1 MACRLRRQHQ
11 GGDVRGRLFVA
22 GDRLHESLIPGMM
35 VRENLFMNPC
45 KHGHAPLS
53 RYNEKAKR
61 R

>member
-1 MACRLRRQHQ
+1 MSA
-11 GGDVRGRLFVA
+11 GISFVA

-45 KHGHAPLS
+45 KHGHALFS

>member
-1 MACRLRRQHQ
+1 MSA
-11 GGDVRGRLFVA
+11 GVSFVA